1 MDISVVSIF
10 FAIMNN
16 AVNIL
21 FLGGTFL
28 YDAHF
33 YTVHVFNS
41 FEYIPRS
48 GTAGSYGT
56 SRLNLLRNCQTSFP
70 SSVHEGSNISI
81 ILSILLVFL
90 LIPVLVGMT
99 GKGTPN

>member
-1 MDISVVSIF
+1 M
-10 FAIMNN
+10 
-16 AVNIL
+16 
-21 FLGGTFL
+21 
-28 YDAHF
+28 YAHF

-48 GTAGSYGT
+48 GTAASYGN
-56 SRLNLLRNCQTSFP
+56 SILNFLRNCQTSFP
-70 SSVHEGSNISI
+70 SSVYEGSNFSI